1 MAPQQRPD
9 DDEIVERFTSLNVWR
24 HGDERAPHKP
34 LLLLWVLAR
43 LQRGEPRLAPFRE
56 IEPSVGVLLRDFGP
70 PRTTRPEYPFWHLQ
84 SDGLWVI
91 PERGALQAD
100 IDEAPH
106 RHNPRLTVIRQVD
119 AHGGLPEGLYD
130 ELRRRPDLVNRI
142 VERLLDDSFPASM
155 HQELLDAVGM
165 PWVTLTTRPARDAAF
180 RDTILRIYEHRCAV
194 CGYDAMLGSIDLGLE
209 AAHVRWH
216 AAGGPDTENN
226 GLALCALHHKAFDR
240 GAIGLDDEQ
249 RILVSQ
255 HVRSG
260 AGSIELLVRF
270 SGQPLKGPQPGCPPP
285 APPNVEW
292 HRREVFRE
300 PVRLPTSSR

>member
-1 MAPQQRPD
+1 VATAHKSRD
-9 DDEIVERFTSLNVWR
+9 EEIVGRFASLNVLR

-34 LLLLWVLAR
+34 LLLLWTLAR
-43 LQRGEPRLAPFRE
+43 LQRGEPRLAAFSE
-56 IEPSVGVLLRDFGP
+56 IEPSVGDLLRDFGP
-70 PRTTRPEYPFWHLQ
+70 PRATRPEYPFWHLQ

-91 PERGALQAD
+91 PERHALQAD
-100 IDEAPH
+100 IESRPD
-106 RHNPRLTVIRQVD
+106 RHNPRLTVIRQVN
-119 AHGGLPEGLYD
+119 AHGGLPEELYE
-130 ELRRRPDLVNRI
+130 ELRRRPDLVNHI
-142 VERLLDDSFPASM
+142 VEKLLDDSFPASM

-194 CGYDAMLGSIDLGLE
+194 CGYDAMLGNSDIGLE

-216 AAGGPDTENN
+216 AAGGQDTEEN

-240 GAIGLDDEQ
+240 GAIGLDDD
-249 RILVSQ
+249 RCILVSQ

-270 SGQPLKGPQPGCPPP
+270 SGQPLIGPQRGCPPP
-285 APPNVEW
+285 TQPNIEW

-300 PVRLPTSSR
+300 PARVASGAG

>member
-1 MAPQQRPD
+1 M
-9 DDEIVERFTSLNVWR
+9 I
-24 HGDERAPHKP
+24 
-34 LLLLWVLAR
+34 
-43 LQRGEPRLAPFRE
+43 RG
-56 IEPSVGVLLRDFGP
+56 
-70 PRTTRPEYPFWHLQ
+70 
-84 SDGLWVI
+84 
-91 PERGALQAD
+91 
-100 IDEAPH
+100 
-106 RHNPRLTVIRQVD
+106 VD
-119 AHGGLPEGLYD
+119 AHGGLPEELYD

-240 GAIGLDDEQ
+240 GAIGLDDDR
-249 RILVSQ
+249 RILVLAARPLGSRL
-255 HVRSG
+255 HRA
-260 AGSIELLVRF
+260 AG
-270 SGQPLKGPQPGCPPP
+270 PLQRPAAERAPTRLPAP
-285 APPNVEW
+285 APPNIEW

-300 PVRLPTSSR
+300 PARSIKETC